1 MMRTFIKIIKP
12 LISMTAFFL
21 TLSSGSSYADSGS
34 GYKCTTEMFV
44 AFPNNENPIRYE
56 NEDFTFFW
64 KNDDT
69 IVFGDEPLFKGAVAP
84 IKYSSIELFDARLEF
99 STISYADGAF
109 NYAQTLYQTI
119 TVIQAKC
126 EKDKND

>member
-1 MMRTFIKIIKP
+1 MIRTFVKIIKT
-12 LISMTAFFL
+12 LFGMTSFFL
-21 TLSSGSSYADSGS
+21 VLSSGSTYADSGS
-34 GYKCTTEMFV
+34 RYKCTTEMFV

-69 IVFGDEPLFKGAVAP
+69 IVFGDEPIFKGAVAP

-126 EKDKND
+126 EKNKND

>member
-1 MMRTFIKIIKP
+1 MMTFIEKIKP
-12 LISMTAFFL
+12 LISITVFFL
-21 TLSSGSSYADSGS
+21 MLSSGSTYADSGS
-34 GYKCTTEMFV
+34 RYKCTTEMFV

-84 IKYSSIELFDARLEF
+84 IKYSSIELFDARLEV
-99 STISYADGAF
+99 STISYADGDF

-126 EKDKND
+126 EKDKNN

>member
-1 MMRTFIKIIKP
+1 MRTFIEKIKP
-12 LISMTAFFL
+12 LISIAAFFL
-21 TLSSGSSYADSGS
+21 MLSSGSTYADSGS
-34 GYKCTTEMFV
+34 RYKCTTEMFV

-64 KNDDT
+64 KNNDT
-69 IVFGDEPLFKGAVAP
+69 IVFGDEPIFKGAVAP

-99 STISYADGAF
+99 STISYADGDF

-126 EKDKND
+126 EKDKNN

>member
-1 MMRTFIKIIKP
+1 MITFIEKIKP
-12 LISMTAFFL
+12 LTSITVFFL
-21 TLSSGSSYADSGS
+21 MLSSGSTYADSGS
-34 GYKCTTEMFV
+34 RYKCTTEMFV

-64 KNDDT
+64 KNNDT

-99 STISYADGAF
+99 STISYADGDF

-126 EKDKND
+126 EKDKNN

>member
-1 MMRTFIKIIKP
+1 MITTIEKIKP
-12 LISMTAFFL
+12 LISITVFFL
-21 TLSSGSSYADSGS
+21 MLSSGSTYADSGS
-34 GYKCTTEMFV
+34 RYKCTTEMFV

>member
-1 MMRTFIKIIKP
+1 MRTFIEKIKP
-12 LISMTAFFL
+12 LISIAAFFL
-21 TLSSGSSYADSGS
+21 MLSSGSTYADSGS
-34 GYKCTTEMFV
+34 EYKCTTEMFV

-69 IVFGDEPLFKGAVAP
+69 VLFGDESLFKGAVAP

-119 TVIQAKC
+119 TVIQARC
-126 EKDKND
+126 EKD

>member
-1 MMRTFIKIIKP
+1 MRTFIEKIKP
-12 LISMTAFFL
+12 LISITAFFL
-21 TLSSGSSYADSGS
+21 MLSSGSTYADYES

-44 AFPNNENPIRYE
+44 AFPNNENPIRYD

-109 NYAQTLYQTI
+109 NYAQTLYQTT

-126 EKDKND
+126 EKNKNY

>member
-1 MMRTFIKIIKP
+1 MITFIEKIKP
-12 LISMTAFFL
+12 LTSITVFFL
-21 TLSSGSSYADSGS
+21 MLSSGSTYADSGS
-34 GYKCTTEMFV
+34 RYKCTTEMFV

-99 STISYADGAF
+99 STISYADGDF

-126 EKDKND
+126 EKDKNN

>member
-1 MMRTFIKIIKP
+1 MRTFIEKIKP
-12 LISMTAFFL
+12 LISITAFFL
-21 TLSSGSSYADSGS
+21 ILSSGSTYADSGS

-64 KNDDT
+64 ENDDT

-99 STISYADGAF
+99 STISY
-109 NYAQTLYQTI
+109 
-119 TVIQAKC
+119 VC
-126 EKDKND
+126 

>member
-1 MMRTFIKIIKP
+1 MKNIGKKSKSLIFHATLFI
-12 LISMTAFFL
+12 LLNT
-21 TLSSGSSYADSGS
+21 GSSYGDAGS
-34 GYKCTTEMFV
+34 LYKCKTEMFV
-44 AFPNNENPIRYE
+44 AFPNNENPMRYE

-64 KNDDT
+64 DNNET
-69 IVFGDEPLFKGAVAP
+69 IEFGNEPLFKGAIAP

-126 EKDKND
+126 KKDENN

>member
-1 MMRTFIKIIKP
+1 MRTFIEKIKP
-12 LISMTAFFL
+12 LISIAAFFL
-21 TLSSGSSYADSGS
+21 MLSSGSTYADSGN

-69 IVFGDEPLFKGAVAP
+69 IVFGDEPIFKGAVAP

-126 EKDKND
+126 EKNKND

>member
-1 MMRTFIKIIKP
+1 MITFIEKIKP
-12 LISMTAFFL
+12 LISITVFFL
-21 TLSSGSSYADSGS
+21 MLSSGSTYADSGS
-34 GYKCTTEMFV
+34 RYKCTTEMFV

-69 IVFGDEPLFKGAVAP
+69 ILFGDEPLFKGAVAP

>member
-1 MMRTFIKIIKP
+1 MRTFIEKIKP
-12 LISMTAFFL
+12 LISIAAFFL
-21 TLSSGSSYADSGS
+21 MLSSGSTYADSGS
-34 GYKCTTEMFV
+34 EYKCTTKMFV

-84 IKYSSIELFDARLEF
+84 IKYSSIELFDARMEF

-126 EKDKND
+126 EKNKND

>member
-1 MMRTFIKIIKP
+1 MRTFIEKIKP
-12 LISMTAFFL
+12 LISIAAFFL
-21 TLSSGSSYADSGS
+21 MLSSGSTYADSGS
-34 GYKCTTEMFV
+34 EYKCTTEMFV

-84 IKYSSIELFDARLEF
+84 IKYSSIELFDARMEF

-126 EKDKND
+126 EKNKND

>member
-1 MMRTFIKIIKP
+1 MITFIEKIKL
-12 LISMTAFFL
+12 LISITVFFL
-21 TLSSGSSYADSGS
+21 MLSSGSTYADSGS
-34 GYKCTTEMFV
+34 RYKCTTEMFV

-69 IVFGDEPLFKGAVAP
+69 ILFGDEPLFKGAVAP

>member
-1 MMRTFIKIIKP
+1 MMTFIEKIKP
-12 LISMTAFFL
+12 LISITVFFL
-21 TLSSGSSYADSGS
+21 MLSSGSTYADSGS
-34 GYKCTTEMFV
+34 RYKCTTEMFV

-99 STISYADGAF
+99 STISYADGDF

>member
-1 MMRTFIKIIKP
+1 MRTFIEKIKP
-12 LISMTAFFL
+12 LISITAFFL
-21 TLSSGSSYADSGS
+21 MLSSGSTYADSGN

-69 IVFGDEPLFKGAVAP
+69 IVFGDEPIFKGAVAP

-126 EKDKND
+126 EKNKND

>member
-1 MMRTFIKIIKP
+1 MITTIEKIKP
-12 LISMTAFFL
+12 LISITVFFL
-21 TLSSGSSYADSGS
+21 MLSSGSTYADSGS
-34 GYKCTTEMFV
+34 RYKCTTEMFV

-99 STISYADGAF
+99 STISYADGDF

-126 EKDKND
+126 EKDKNN

>member
-1 MMRTFIKIIKP
+1 MITFIEKIKL
-12 LISMTAFFL
+12 LISITVFFL
-21 TLSSGSSYADSGS
+21 MLSSGSTYADSGS

-126 EKDKND
+126 EKNKND

>member
-1 MMRTFIKIIKP
+1 MITTIEKIKP
-12 LISMTAFFL
+12 LISITVFFL
-21 TLSSGSSYADSGS
+21 MLSSGSTYADSGS

-99 STISYADGAF
+99 STISYADGDF

>member
-1 MMRTFIKIIKP
+1 MA
-12 LISMTAFFL
+12 AFFL
-21 TLSSGSSYADSGS
+21 ILNSGKTYGDAGS
-34 GYKCTTEMFV
+34 RYNCKTEMFV
-44 AFPNNENPIRYE
+44 AFPNGENPIRYD

-69 IVFGDEPLFKGAVAP
+69 VLFGDESLFKGAVAP
-84 IKYSSIELFDARLEF
+84 IKYSSIELFDALLEF

-119 TVIQAKC
+119 TVIQARC
-126 EKDKND
+126 EKD

>member
-1 MMRTFIKIIKP
+1 MMRAFIEIIKP
-12 LISMTAFFL
+12 LISITAFFL
-21 TLSSGSSYADSGS
+21 ALSSGSTYADSGS
-34 GYKCTTEMFV
+34 GYKCTTKMFV

-69 IVFGDEPLFKGAVAP
+69 ILFGDEPLFKGAVAP

-99 STISYADGAF
+99 STIYYADGAF

>member
-1 MMRTFIKIIKP
+1 MITFIEKIKP
-12 LISMTAFFL
+12 LISITVFFL
-21 TLSSGSSYADSGS
+21 MLSSGSTYADSGS

-69 IVFGDEPLFKGAVAP
+69 ILFGDEPLFKGAVAP

-109 NYAQTLYQTI
+109 NYAQTLYQTK

>member
-1 MMRTFIKIIKP
+1 MRTFIEKIKP
-12 LISMTAFFL
+12 LISIAAFFL
-21 TLSSGSSYADSGS
+21 MLSSGSTYADSGS
-34 GYKCTTEMFV
+34 EYKCTTEMFV

-69 IVFGDEPLFKGAVAP
+69 ILFGDEPLFKGAVAP

>member
-1 MMRTFIKIIKP
+1 MITFIEKIKP
-12 LISMTAFFL
+12 LISITVFFL
-21 TLSSGSSYADSGS
+21 MLSSGSTYADSGS

-69 IVFGDEPLFKGAVAP
+69 IIFGDEPLFKGAVAP

-126 EKDKND
+126 EKNKND

>member
-1 MMRTFIKIIKP
+1 MITFIEKIKP
-12 LISMTAFFL
+12 LISITVFFL
-21 TLSSGSSYADSGS
+21 MLSSGSTYADSGS
-34 GYKCTTEMFV
+34 RYKCTTEMFV

-109 NYAQTLYQTI
+109 NYAQTLYRTI

-126 EKDKND
+126 EKNKND

>member
-1 MMRTFIKIIKP
+1 MIRTFVKIIKT
-12 LISMTAFFL
+12 LFGMTSFFL
-21 TLSSGSSYADSGS
+21 VLSSGSTYADSGS
-34 GYKCTTEMFV
+34 RYKCTTEMFV

-69 IVFGDEPLFKGAVAP
+69 ILFGDEPLFKGAVAP

>member
-1 MMRTFIKIIKP
+1 MITFIEKIKP
-12 LISMTAFFL
+12 LISITVFFL
-21 TLSSGSSYADSGS
+21 MLSSGSTYADSGS
-34 GYKCTTEMFV
+34 RYKCTTEMFV

-126 EKDKND
+126 EKNKND

>member
-1 MMRTFIKIIKP
+1 MITFIEKIKL
-12 LISMTAFFL
+12 LISITVFFL
-21 TLSSGSSYADSGS
+21 MLSSGSTYADSGS
-34 GYKCTTEMFV
+34 RYKCTTEMFV

-69 IVFGDEPLFKGAVAP
+69 ILFGDEPLFKGAVAP

-126 EKDKND
+126 EKDKNN

>member
-1 MMRTFIKIIKP
+1 MITFIEKIKP
-12 LISMTAFFL
+12 LISITVFFL
-21 TLSSGSSYADSGS
+21 MLSSGSTYADSGS
-34 GYKCTTEMFV
+34 RYKCTTEMFV

-64 KNDDT
+64 KNNDT

-99 STISYADGAF
+99 STISYADGDF

-126 EKDKND
+126 EKDKNN

>member
-1 MMRTFIKIIKP
+1 MITTIEKIKP
-12 LISMTAFFL
+12 LISITVFFL
-21 TLSSGSSYADSGS
+21 MLSSGSSYADSGS
-34 GYKCTTEMFV
+34 RYKCTTEMFV

-69 IVFGDEPLFKGAVAP
+69 IVFGDEPLFKGAAAP

>member
-1 MMRTFIKIIKP
+1 MMKTFLKIIKT
-12 LISMTAFFL
+12 LLGMTPFFL
-21 TLSSGSSYADSGS
+21 ILSSGSTFADPGS

-69 IVFGDEPLFKGAVAP
+69 ILFGDEPLFKGAMAP

-109 NYAQTLYQTI
+109 NYAQTLYQTV

-126 EKDKND
+126 KKNENN